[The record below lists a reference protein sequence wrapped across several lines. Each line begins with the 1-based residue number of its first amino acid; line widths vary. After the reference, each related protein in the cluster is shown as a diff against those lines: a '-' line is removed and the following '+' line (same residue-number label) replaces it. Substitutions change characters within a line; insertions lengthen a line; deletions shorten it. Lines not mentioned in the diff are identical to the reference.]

1 MEGAT
6 ALVLLLLL
14 LAQLLLLLLV
24 FVLQVYQSECHWPVH
39 GAVL

>member
-24 FVLQVYQSECHWPVH
+24 FVLQVYQCECYGPVH